1 MIAITQKEKEII
13 AKEFPRVHITRTMK
27 TDSSRHHYFM
37 EEAGGAMR
45 RIRELRGLDARNRNG
60 V

>member
-27 TDSSRHHYFM
+27 SDSGRHHYFM
-37 EEAGGAMR
+37 EESGGAMR
-45 RIRELRGLDARNRNG
+45 RIRALRGWDATNRKG
-60 V
+60 A

>member
-13 AKEFPRVHITRTMK
+13 AKEFPRVHIARTMK
-27 TDSSRHHYFM
+27 SDSSRHHYFM

-45 RIRELRGLDARNRNG
+45 RIRELRGWDTQSRKGA
-60 V
+60 